1 MLMPSPPP
9 VHATAVNS
17 KASWRASPAYV
28 TSWGYVIPVCVARLK
43 LILTR
48 GHILACDTHWYA
60 PRTRDLKTCPQ
71 DSIHAS
77 IQLEF
82 NFIDN
87 HLWFNQS
94 NLKYFQCQLVL
105 RIWKK
110 GQVQLYKCHQDK
122 TKLAHKYLIFIKFH
136 TKIWVIY
143 IDWFRP
149 WVPQNLVLYFL
160 GWKDQYIQA
169 YMPLLPKCECSF
181 SSSRLA
187 GLAINVLD
195 LSYCLFINKPWLM
208 RVHFTDITSWCDLA
222 RKQKESMTK
231 HMIGSRPRFT
241 LEAVVQYPALLLWE
255 KLICL
260 NAHGTAGKMKEW
272 GSRWW
277 WWCTAT
283 MHRESRWWCKWC
295 SFFTTWPQLQRLWSQ
310 SWCY

>member
-1 MLMPSPPP
+1 MPGPVADVLPTSWWWYDDDDGWWGWWWWWRWWWWWWWCPALMLMPSPPP

-87 HLWFNQS
+87 HLLVVPLWFNQS

-122 TKLAHKYLIFIKFH
+122 KFAHIVFD
-136 TKIWVIY
+136 IY
-143 IDWFRP
+143 QI
-149 WVPQNLVLYFL
+149 
-160 GWKDQYIQA
+160 
-169 YMPLLPKCECSF
+169 
-181 SSSRLA
+181 
-187 GLAINVLD
+187 
-195 LSYCLFINKPWLM
+195 SY
-208 RVHFTDITSWCDLA
+208 
-222 RKQKESMTK
+222 
-231 HMIGSRPRFT
+231 
-241 LEAVVQYPALLLWE
+241 
-255 KLICL
+255 
-260 NAHGTAGKMKEW
+260 
-272 GSRWW
+272 
-277 WWCTAT
+277 
-283 MHRESRWWCKWC
+283 
-295 SFFTTWPQLQRLWSQ
+295 
-310 SWCY
+310 